1 MRFLTDT
8 EILSWNK
15 RLKDHWSLYPR
26 YGYKHSHPVIV
37 IRQIVRRGGVDELA
51 ETSDP
56 HIKFEF
62 IFSVSN
68 NRVDDFF
75 RIFDKLKS
83 EKFGTYWSFNDKDQQ
98 IEVDTKIIVNKSTS
112 NHTIGKKDFIRHHY
126 SLEGKLTSIIAL
138 VTQLE
143 DTIHFVDSMW
153 GYDAEGAEVNLIKFP
168 IGSVVSTKENKSE
181 DCLVIDYEFVSSNNT
196 RELRYKVAKMVYSQ
210 NSSVIKYGDVTVYS
224 EDLLTWSRNSRIDE
238 ILN

>member
-1 MRFLTDT
+1 MRFLSDT
-8 EILSWNK
+8 EILSWNR
-15 RLKDHWSLYPR
+15 RLKDHWSLYPK
-26 YGYKHSHPVIV
+26 YGYQHSHPVIV
-37 IRQIVRRGGVDELA
+37 IRQIVRRGGIDELA
-51 ETSDP
+51 ETTDP

-83 EKFGTYWSFNDKDQQ
+83 EKFGTHWSFNDTEKLIDL
-98 IEVDTKIIVNKSTS
+98 DTRIIVNKSTS
-112 NHTIGKKDFIRHHY
+112 EHRIGNKDFIRHQY
-126 SLEGKLTSIIAL
+126 SLEGKLTSVMAL
-138 VTQLE
+138 VTILE

-153 GYDAEGAEVNLIKFP
+153 GYDTEGVEVNLIKFP
-168 IGSVVSTKENKSE
+168 IGSVVSPKDNKSE
-181 DCLVIDYEFVSSNNT
+181 DWLVIDYEFEIFNNKH
-196 RELRYKVAKMVYSQ
+196 EIRYRIAQMKFSK
-210 NSSVIKYGDVTVYS
+210 NSSVIKYEDVGVYS